1 MTRKMF
7 KNYHT
12 ARNINLTV
20 LVVVYLFIL
29 AALSGFFSGCQRD
42 CEDTCKVIVSLDGFR
57 WDYSKIYDTPNLQQ
71 IAQQG
76 VHALSMAPTFH
87 ASTFPM
93 HYTFV
98 PK

>member
-42 CEDTCKVIVSLDGFR
+42 CGDTCTVIVSLDGFS
-57 WDYSKIYDTPNLQQ
+57 WDYPKIYDFSNYKTPPPHKKKPAAFHSRQ
-71 IAQQG
+71 AFF
-76 VHALSMAPTFH
+76 SMTN
-87 ASTFPM
+87 
-93 HYTFV
+93 
-98 PK
+98 